1 MTMDNLKNRWR
12 PATASPADPRGKPAQ
27 SERLR
32 NRRRR
37 SERHEDLGDF
47 VRKLVD
53 LANCNEAL
61 MDGTMEPVKRIIAE
75 GDVVFAVWQDP
86 EAEHGVGC
94 LGLKGKKLLNEI
106 VASQNA
112 QVAQITAVKCKC
124 AEQAIALKQELG
136 DRDHDA

>member
-1 MTMDNLKNRWR
+1 MDNLKNRWR
-12 PATASPADPRGKPAQ
+12 PATASAADPTRKPAQ

-32 NRRRR
+32 SRRRR
-37 SERHEDLGDF
+37 SERREDLGDF

-61 MDGTMEPVKRIIAE
+61 MDGTMEPIKRIIAE

-86 EAEHGVGC
+86 EAEYGVDC
-94 LGLKGKKLLNEI
+94 LGLKGEKLLKEI
-106 VASQNA
+106 EASQNA
-112 QVAQITAVKCKC
+112 QVAQITAVKCICK
-124 AEQAIALKQELG
+124 EQAIALKQVLG

>member
-1 MTMDNLKNRWR
+1 
-12 PATASPADPRGKPAQ
+12 
-27 SERLR
+27 
-32 NRRRR
+32 
-37 SERHEDLGDF
+37 
-47 VRKLVD
+47 
-53 LANCNEAL
+53 

-86 EAEHGVGC
+86 EAEYGVGC